1 MICVELFLFD
11 LYFIT
16 WSTTWSSSIHKYPE
30 VVYHRDDCP
39 TINKMPMANHVP
51 KVHVHPFSRR
61 QWCYLMLFRN
71 VWGYCGLG
79 ISCVVVWPQLVV
91 PLQTGWFITKWIH
104 MIQLEWAVRIFLKNC
119 WQQVLLIHVDSFCRE
134 LVVQWFLHCLI
145 YSWNMWSAQIVRWNS
160 SSSWTWQK

>member
-1 MICVELFLFD
+1 MNENDLCWIVSIWSLFYYLVHN
-11 LYFIT
+11 LIL
-16 WSTTWSSSIHKYPE
+16 KYPE

-39 TINKMPMANHVP
+39 TINKMPMANHMP

-71 VWGYCGLG
+71 IWGYCGLG

-104 MIQLEWAVRIFLKNC
+104 IIQLEWAVRIFLKNC
-119 WQQVLLIHVDSFCRE
+119 WQQILLIHVDSFCRE

>member
-1 MICVELFLFD
+1 MYSYRRTTHNVRW
-11 LYFIT
+11 LY
-16 WSTTWSSSIHKYPE
+16 IHIPDIIKACWKI
-30 VVYHRDDCP
+30 HRL
-39 TINKMPMANHVP
+39 
-51 KVHVHPFSRR
+51 VHVHPFSRR

-104 MIQLEWAVRIFLKNC
+104 IIQLEWAVRIFLKNC
-119 WQQVLLIHVDSFCRE
+119 WQQILLIHVDSFCRE